1 MKKDSG
7 FIEIIGIII
16 IFVVVAYYL
25 GKDPIE
31 IWNNIKP
38 IFEFV
43 LSLFVKA
50 IEFLIKII
58 TLIWEK
64 TVG

>member
-7 FIEIIGIII
+7 FIEIITLII
-16 IFVVVAYYL
+16 IFVAIAYYF

-31 IWNNIKP
+31 IWQKIKP

-43 LSLFVKA
+43 LDLFVQA
-50 IEFLIKII
+50 IEFFIKII
-58 TLIWEK
+58 TFIWVK
-64 TVG
+64 TIG